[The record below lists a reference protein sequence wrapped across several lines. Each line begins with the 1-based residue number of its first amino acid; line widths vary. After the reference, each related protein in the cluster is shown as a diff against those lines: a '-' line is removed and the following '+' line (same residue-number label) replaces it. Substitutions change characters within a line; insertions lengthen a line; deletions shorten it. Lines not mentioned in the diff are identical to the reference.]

1 MERERKDG
9 QQKYAGR
16 HSLVFLPST
25 STPTWRRRPTLC
37 FTIVSSPISFLICS
51 SSGMRLFI
59 THPAVG
65 QLLTITVLVMVRL
78 LLPLELVIGIFFVVV
93 VVEVLLSFSLFYLVQ
108 YILVLCINKNN
119 SLVLLSTSDAIHSK
133 NSGNSFLLSSLGDV
147 SHHQACK

>member
-1 MERERKDG
+1 M
-9 QQKYAGR
+9 
-16 HSLVFLPST
+16 L
-25 STPTWRRRPTLC
+25 
-37 FTIVSSPISFLICS
+37 
-51 SSGMRLFI
+51 
-59 THPAVG
+59 
-65 QLLTITVLVMVRL
+65 RL